1 MVMDIVKLSESSDI
15 LGSHFGESQSLIQL
29 VNDQQKWQTRKVIV
43 KMKTEK
49 NGVKLNLNY
58 ETYLINQELAALPL
72 RIFFLLPAL

>member
-1 MVMDIVKLSESSDI
+1 VVIKIVNLRESSDI

-29 VNDQQKWQTRKVIV
+29 VNDLQKWQTRKVVV

-49 NGVKLNLNY
+49 NGVKLYLNY
-58 ETYLINQELAALPL
+58 ETYLINQELAALLL